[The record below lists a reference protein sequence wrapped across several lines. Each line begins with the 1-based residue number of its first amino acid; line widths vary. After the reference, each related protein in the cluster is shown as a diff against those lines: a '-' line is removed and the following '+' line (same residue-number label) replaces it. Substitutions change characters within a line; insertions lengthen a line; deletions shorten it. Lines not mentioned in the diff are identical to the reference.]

1 MNSKKLITKGGLFIL
16 AYVIVSAISNVF
28 INHTTRSVDP
38 IVTIFYSSIFTIIFF
53 SILNFGELTK
63 NISLIKENKK
73 SILWLNILNAI
84 IWFVIF
90 YSLKVLSPSVFSCLF
105 LGAIPISLFLIELKN
120 SKTSK
125 KNNFIIATLLL
136 SIFILML
143 LLVYQDISSSNML
156 QILRYGTLV
165 TVVGGVVAAF
175 IMKISKKLADKNLPA
190 SLVVSLRFY
199 GLLIISILI
208 IVSNQSQFLIKPT
221 VLLELLALALT
232 SMAFPLFLLQKAL
245 KTLNPLYAS
254 IMITVIPILTYLLQ
268 ILTGYYTFSID
279 KFGITIVFSFLLI
292 ILTYLKRRNKT
303 GYNKV

>member
-1 MNSKKLITKGGLFIL
+1 MTSKKLITKGGFFIFS
-16 AYVIVSAISNVF
+16 YVIVSAISNVF
-28 INHTTRSVDP
+28 INHTTRSIDP
-38 IVTIFYSSIFTIIFF
+38 IVTLFYSSIFTIIFF
-53 SILNFGELTK
+53 SILNFRELNK
-63 NISLIKENKK
+63 NITLIKENKK
-73 SILWLNILNAI
+73 SILWLNIFNAI
-84 IWFVIF
+84 IWFIIF
-90 YSLKVLSPSVFSCLF
+90 YSLKFLSPSVFSCLF
-105 LGAIPISLFLIELKN
+105 LGAIPISLFIIELRN
-120 SKTSK
+120 SNTSK
-125 KNNFIIATLLL
+125 KNNFIIAALLF

-143 LLVYQDISSSNML
+143 LLVYQDISEANIS

-165 TVVGGVVAAF
+165 TVVGGIVAAF

-208 IVSNQSQFLIKPT
+208 ILSNQSQFLIKST

-268 ILTGYYTFSID
+268 ILTGYYTFSIV